1 MVCTCDE
8 PNGNSSDLA
17 AINLLFQISNLSIEK
32 EKKNI

>member
-8 PNGNSSDLA
+8 PNGNSNNRA
-17 AINLLFQISNLSIEK
+17 AINLLFQINNLRTEK